1 MIPFL
6 IFLSF
11 LLLAIKVDIA
21 SAIPEIIGISA
32 FIVILLTILQLSS
45 NHSYT
50 NTKHPSTKHSRI
62 KHLSI
67 REFSAGFI
75 LVFAILLRLMFLFH
89 TPTLSDDIYRYCLDG
104 VMLINGNNPYSY
116 SPLEILEDMKK
127 TESFVNSSIV
137 LGNLDAIKNIY
148 PTTSKL
154 LPLVNHPE
162 LTTIYPPAAQIIFG
176 IGGFID
182 CALNTTTNFIGI
194 KIVLIIMDTLSC
206 LFIIQI
212 LKKMKLSV
220 CHATIYAW
228 HPLPVLEIA
237 ASGHI
242 DGAAIFF
249 MLMAIYLAIH
259 SGTTKENSWNGL
271 MLGKIFSVRFSRI
284 LMVILSGVF
293 IGLSILTKWI
303 PLMFLPC
310 WLFLIQSN
318 RREIVNIND
327 IAKSKKSA
335 IFPAMASCAVF
346 MAMLIIPFCP
356 DMVNSLG
363 TLNKYLQNWEFSGF
377 VFRMLRQMTCSGEA
391 SRLIIVLIFV
401 FTTAMIVLNLYK
413 EEKLQR
419 QKCSESNGLQA
430 TMNAFFMFA
439 LVFLVLTP
447 TLYPWYALYL
457 VALLPFTL
465 NRAGITLS
473 WSVLLSYKVLILYKL
488 TGYWVE
494 DTTTL
499 LMIIVAPVTAFVLQP
514 LLNYLQTLISIIQ
527 REHLEP

>member
-1 MIPFL
+1 M
-6 IFLSF
+6 
-11 LLLAIKVDIA
+11 
-21 SAIPEIIGISA
+21 
-32 FIVILLTILQLSS
+32 S
-45 NHSYT
+45 NHSNLEFYT
-50 NTKHPSTKHSRI
+50 NTKNPSVKHAST
-62 KHLSI
+62 

-75 LVFAILLRLMFLFH
+75 IVFAILLRLMFLFH
-89 TPTLSDDIYRYCLDG
+89 TPTLSDDIYRYSLDG
-104 VMLINGNNPYSY
+104 VMLINGHNPYSY
-116 SPLEILEDMKK
+116 SPLEILEAMKK

-137 LGNLDAIKNIY
+137 LGYLDAIKNIY
-148 PTTSKL
+148 PTISKL

-176 IGGFID
+176 IGSFID
-182 CALNTTTNFIGI
+182 CALNTKTNFIGI

-206 LFIIQI
+206 LLIIQI
-212 LKKMKLSV
+212 LKKMKLSASY
-220 CHATIYAW
+220 ATIYAW

-249 MLMAIYLAIH
+249 LLMAIFLAIYCREDGYRIVKK
-259 SGTTKENSWNGL
+259 SWQSRNVWNSSILAQLFAGL
-271 MLGKIFSVRFSRI
+271 FM
-284 LMVILSGVF
+284 
-293 IGLSILTKWI
+293 GLSILTKWI

-310 WLFLIQSN
+310 WLFLIQSG

-346 MAMLIIPFCP
+346 MVMLIIPFCP
-356 DMVNSLG
+356 DMVNSLV

-419 QKCSESNGLQA
+419 QKCYESNGLQA

-439 LVFLVLTP
+439 FLFLVLTP

-494 DTTTL
+494 DTATL
-499 LMIIVAPVTAFVLQP
+499 LMIIVAPFTAFVLQP
-514 LLNYLQTLISIIQ
+514 LLSYIQTLINIIQ